1 MITRGAPKAEKYG
14 GPKKPASGA
23 YFMWCND
30 NREGVMAEIR
40 KKCEAEGRKFEI
52 TECGKTLAERY
63 KVQCTEEQKKAYN
76 ESSVGLKKD
85 YAEKLAAWKQ
95 TEQYAE
101 FQKAKM
107 TFDKKSS
114 GRKEKKEL
122 KDAGQPNKPKT
133 AYLYFV
139 NENRPEVTAQLRKEH
154 GDAFKIGMVA
164 GRSAELWKKL
174 SEEDKIPYAKK
185 AAEEKAQYTEKLAAF
200 KETDQFKAIEA
211 TKEKEKEKKKRA
223 PRTRK
228 PKGETAPVETTATE
242 PGQVA

>member
-1 MITRGAPKAEKYG
+1 MITRGAPKADQYG

-30 NREGVMAEIR
+30 NREVVMNEIR
-40 KKCEAEGRKFEI
+40 KKCEAENRKFEI
-52 TECGKTLAERY
+52 TEVGKTLAERY
-63 KVQCTEEQKKAYN
+63 KVQCTEEQKKVYN
-76 ESSVGLKKD
+76 EKSEVLKKD
-85 YAEKLAAWKQ
+85 YSEKLAAWKA

-101 FQKAKM
+101 FTKAKA
-107 TFDKKSS
+107 TFEKKST

-139 NENRPEVTAQLRKEH
+139 NENRPEVTAALRKEH
-154 GDAFKIGMVA
+154 GDAFKIGMIA

-174 SEEDKIPYAKK
+174 SDQDKIPYEKK
-185 AAEEKAQYTEKLAAF
+185 AAEEKAQYQEALAAF

-211 TKEKEKEKKKRA
+211 TKEAQKQKKKRA
-223 PRTRK
+223 PRVRK
-228 PKGETAPVETTATE
+228 PKTETAVAVETATE
-242 PGQVA
+242 PGQA